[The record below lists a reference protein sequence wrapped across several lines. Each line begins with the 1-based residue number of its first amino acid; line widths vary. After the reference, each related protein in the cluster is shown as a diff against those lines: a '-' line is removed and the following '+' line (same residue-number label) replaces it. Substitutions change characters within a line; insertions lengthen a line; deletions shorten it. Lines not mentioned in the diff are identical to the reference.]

1 MTKEKPVKLNNSKVK
16 VCLRCDHT
24 QEEEFHVCP
33 KCNFDIMTYRKNVR
47 GLQMPNINLKHIS
60 IGLFLFIDFYVLGP
74 MMVSHRSYELPIAW
88 AIINTLLIVLSYNK
102 INNHINKKEE
112 K

>member
-47 GLQMPNINLKHIS
+47 GL
-60 IGLFLFIDFYVLGP
+60 
-74 MMVSHRSYELPIAW
+74 
-88 AIINTLLIVLSYNK
+88 
-102 INNHINKKEE
+102 
-112 K
+112 